1 MARINLLPW
10 REERRKLRER
20 EFYVLLGTAAVV
32 AGMVAFAIVGYFS
45 GQIDGQNNRNTFL
58 EQQIKEMEK
67 KEAEIKDLDKT
78 KAKLIQRKQAIEE
91 LQSGRSQMVHL
102 FDDLVRTIPDG
113 VRLTSIKQAGD
124 QLTLEGQAESNARV
138 STYMRNLESSK
149 WVSTPELGGVE
160 AKGADKRNRY
170 VFSLK
175 VNIKKP
181 PAPEVAPEAAP
192 AAPGAAPKPQGAAP

>member
-20 EFYVLLGTAAVV
+20 EFYVLLGGA
-32 AGMVAFAIVGYFS
+32 AIVAIVLAMGIVMYFS
-45 GQIDGQNNRNTFL
+45 GQISGQDDRNAFL
-58 EQQIKEMEK
+58 DTKIKELEK

-113 VRLTSIKQAGD
+113 VRLGSIKQTGE
-124 QLTLEGQAESNARV
+124 QLTLEGLAESNARV
-138 STYMRNLESSK
+138 STYMRNLETSK
-149 WVSTPELGGVE
+149 WVVSPSLGGVE
-160 AKGADKRNRY
+160 ASGTDKRNRY
-170 VFSLK
+170 KFTLK
-175 VNIKKP
+175 VNLKKP
-181 PAPEVAPEAAP
+181 TAEGDPAAAAAAASDTP
-192 AAPGAAPKPQGAAP
+192 APGAPK